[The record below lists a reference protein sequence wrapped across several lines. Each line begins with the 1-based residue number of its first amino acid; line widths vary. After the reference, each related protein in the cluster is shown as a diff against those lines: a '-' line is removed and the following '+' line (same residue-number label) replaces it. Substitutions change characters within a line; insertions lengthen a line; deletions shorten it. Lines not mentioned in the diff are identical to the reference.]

1 MKKWK
6 MVLCSMCVLMFA
18 AWGSTVSAEEIVIG
32 FTGPL
37 SGPAAEYGQDCMY
50 GLEMS
55 INELNAA
62 GGVTIKGKKYSFRM
76 EKLDDRADPT
86 QAKNNAL
93 RFVNQQK
100 AIAVFNPMITTLAA
114 IMSIP
119 QTPGQEF
126 IIAGYTSIHTIMEKG
141 HPMII
146 NAVSN
151 FATYAQNMADQG
163 RAKGWKKLAMVV
175 TAGGYGDAWRKVFAM
190 MWVNKGG
197 QIVGDYPANYYT
209 ETDFSSQLAAAISK
223 KPDALLVGG
232 PSATTALVIEQARNM
247 GYKGGLIMIDQAK
260 PDYVAKVLGN
270 MKFLEGM
277 ISTGAIAALPLP
289 AGPPYN
295 NRFRAAYKREM
306 TAECVLHYNVM
317 QVIAK
322 TVQITGSTNPAEI
335 RKNLYK
341 ALPTSGDKVPNEL
354 FGIEE
359 NGNFLCGLVMQTVK
373 DGKFSKVDY
382 ILPFPKT
389 QAEFEK
395 YKKMSKTAEP
405 EMIRWSPVQ

>member
-1 MKKWK
+1 
-6 MVLCSMCVLMFA
+6 MV
-18 AWGSTVSAEEIVIG
+18 VSVFVVWATIASADEIVVG
-32 FTGPL
+32 FSGPL

-50 GLEMS
+50 GLDMAVK
-55 INELNAA
+55 ELNAA
-62 GGVTIKGKKYSFRM
+62 GGVTIKGKKYSFKM

-86 QAKNNAL
+86 QAKNNAM
-93 RFVNQQK
+93 RFVNNSK
-100 AIAVFNPMITTLAA
+100 AVAVFNPMITTLAS

-119 QTPGQEF
+119 QTPGKEF

-163 RAKGWKKLAMVV
+163 RAQGWKKLAMVV

-190 MWVNKGG
+190 TWVAKGG
-197 QIVGDYPANYYT
+197 VIVGDYPANYYT
-209 ETDFSSQLAAAISK
+209 ETDFSAPLTAALAK

-232 PSATTALVIEQARNM
+232 PSATSALVIEQARNM
-247 GYKGGLIMIDQAK
+247 GFKGGLILIDQAK

-289 AGPPYN
+289 AGPAFN
-295 NRFRAAYKREM
+295 KKFRAAYKRDM

-322 TVQITGSTNPAEI
+322 TIQITGSTKPVDI
-335 RKNLYK
+335 RRNLYK
-341 ALPTSGDKVPNEL
+341 ALPTTGDKVPNEL

-359 NGNFLCGLVMQTVK
+359 NGNFLCGLVMQNVK
-373 DGKFSKVDY
+373 NGKFSKVDY

-389 QAEFEK
+389 RVEFEK
-395 YKKMSKTAEP
+395 YKKMSKSTEP